1 MAQYLFLFI
10 LVPLLAFIV
19 SLLVPKRHENLLST
33 IAIGSTAMSG
43 LGAIVFSIV
52 WLFNGHPVLEIKQ
65 FTIYSNEGFE
75 FFIDFYFDKITAVFI
90 ITGSVLIFLIA
101 VFSKFYMHREEGFK
115 RFYNVL
121 LLFWFGY
128 SMIVFGGNLETLFT
142 GWEIIG
148 VSSFLL
154 ISFYR
159 DRYLPVRNSLKVIS
173 LYRLSDIGLIL
184 AMWMCHHLWHANI
197 TFSDFYNASDLHQ
210 QEVHHA
216 GLYWMIALCIIL
228 AAAINSAQ
236 FPFSYW
242 LPRAMEGPTTSS
254 AIFYGSLSVH
264 VGVFL
269 LMRSF
274 PFWESSISIR
284 TIIGVIG
291 GITAI
296 TAAITS
302 RTQSTAKSQIAYAS
316 AAQIGIIFIEIACG
330 LEYLALFHFTANSFL
345 RAYQLLV
352 SPSLMHYLIHLQL
365 FNFLPD
371 PTAADRP
378 INKFR
383 NTIYMLA
390 IKEWHLDYT
399 FSRIFWNTFK
409 WVGSR
414 FSLAAHW
421 SGIVIFGLLCAS
433 GIVALS
439 LNHLI
444 PDHIM
449 EYLPEVYSALAVA
462 MVLIAFASRED
473 ALRTWGIILTAQ
485 IIFFMTFIMNGH
497 THATD
502 LILYSSGVV
511 VAGITGYLALRH
523 VKMNGGTVKLSGY
536 HGHIRNHPSSAMVF
550 LLSGLGLLAF
560 PITTS
565 FIGLDVLFTTV
576 HHSQTTLIVLCA
588 AYMAFVELAA
598 LRIYTRVFLGP
609 SQNMEHPVAFKAS

>member
-1 MAQYLFLFI
+1 MSQYLFLFI
-10 LVPLLAFIV
+10 LLPLLAFLT
-19 SLLVPKRHENLLST
+19 SLVIPKRSETPLAAIAIFSTALAGIGAIAFST
-33 IAIGSTAMSG
+33 I
-43 LGAIVFSIV
+43 
-52 WLFNGHPVLEIKQ
+52 WLLNGHPTLEIKQ
-65 FTIYSNEGFE
+65 FTIYKSEGFE
-75 FFIDFYFDKITAVFI
+75 FFIDFYFDKITAVFA
-90 ITGSVLIFLIA
+90 ITGSALTFLIA

-115 RFYNVL
+115 RFHNVL

-128 SMIVFGGNLETLFT
+128 SLIVYGGNLETLFT

-148 VSSFLL
+148 ISSFLL

-173 LYRLSDIGLIL
+173 LYRLSDIALIL
-184 AMWMCHHLWHANI
+184 AMWMCHHMWHANI
-197 TFSDFYNASDLHQ
+197 TFSDFYNASDLHN
-210 QEVHHA
+210 QELHHA
-216 GLYWMIALCIIL
+216 GLYWMIAACIIL
-228 AAAINSAQ
+228 AAAIKSAQ

-269 LMRSF
+269 LMRTF

-284 TIIGVIG
+284 TIIGIVG

-296 TAAITS
+296 IAAITA

-330 LEYLALFHFTANSFL
+330 FELLALFHFTANSFL

-352 SPSLMHYLIHLQL
+352 SPSLMHYLIHHQF
-365 FNFLPD
+365 FNFTPD
-371 PTAADRP
+371 PAAGDKP
-378 INKFR
+378 LNKIK
-383 NTIYMLA
+383 NTIYMLSL
-390 IKEWHLDYT
+390 KEWHLDQM
-399 FSRIFWNTFK
+399 FSRVIWNSFK
-409 WVGSR
+409 WIGSR

-421 SGIVIFGLLCAS
+421 SGLLIFALLAAICIVT
-433 GIVALS
+433 LS
-439 LNHLI
+439 MSHLI
-444 PDHIM
+444 PDHII
-449 EYLPEVYSALAVA
+449 EYLPEVYSGMAVV
-462 MVLIAFASRED
+462 MVLIAFASREN
-473 ALRTWGIILTAQ
+473 AIRTWMMILTAQ

-497 THATD
+497 THLTD
-502 LILYSSGVV
+502 LLLYSSGVV
-511 VAGITGYLALRH
+511 MAGIAGFFALVS
-523 VKMNGGTVKLSGY
+523 VKRKGGSVMLSQY
-536 HGHIRNHPSSAMVF
+536 HGHIRQQPSSALIF

-576 HHSQTTLIVLCA
+576 HHSQTMLIILCA

-598 LRIYTRVFLGP
+598 LRIYTRIFLGP
-609 SQNMEHPVAFKAS
+609 SQKMEHPVAFKAS